1 VKDFVE
7 SETFTIIKQE
17 LRKKNSMVLHLHG
30 LPGSGKSATVRKLA
44 AEFPFDNDK
53 QFFINYLVECSDSSE
68 DMEDCLNQLLR
79 EMMDCG
85 LVHNKTACDRAS
97 ELLKKKRSQSFVEI
111 LSEASI
117 PTLIV
122 IEDPHEKDMDL
133 LNDLIFTINY
143 KTFSSQM
150 YFCVTSQSKGTCD
163 FPDFDAF
170 KKFEITGLTGEE
182 GLKLLGISIEA
193 SDADRKAALTIISNL
208 GGSPLG
214 LIAVRATCK
223 KSRLTFEEYS
233 RLGPYSLHKE
243 IQHLKELHGVHTK
256 HLYQALVTLL
266 HEKGLWDTIEI
277 LSFFHHGCIPQRL
290 IGNAKLRQRR
300 ISRQCNY
307 DTFLMNKQES
317 GELISRLEDFA
328 IGHVTGESY
337 SDTVITLHQVA
348 FMAVQAHIHDKE
360 SALREAVFCL
370 ASLVHKDSRTHF
382 DHKFM
387 SSMIPHMLSIFQFV
401 DMHPEVLNDFIV
413 SMAVVHLREVYGNF
427 AKKANSEAG
436 EQSLLRSTREIWQE
450 ISKIVEIRITFDVL
464 INKQPESLDRL
475 AITVAEACLT
485 AGEKLQKKAHL
496 LDEYISLVMRF
507 KSSEVN
513 HLCKISTNETVTDWL
528 QLASKYSLQIAP
540 DQLREFRAL
549 DQEELF
555 LDLKTHC
562 RVFYFDRLVS
572 VLYSLGKVILHDSN
586 VTREKRERFVWISDM
601 SHALCELC
609 RQQTGVS
616 LLFLPLSAVSRV
628 NVRLKRFSVVGDKV
642 KKTVLEDVRNV
653 VENNLNATQR
663 NKNIVYYENGLRKT
677 VESEAFVEITNLI
690 SMVRIHLK
698 MMKMSCS
705 GKERNSLKQSGD
717 EYYTQLLTKAQEH
730 MQKWIMCSEC
740 LIYCG
745 KYAAAVGSYE
755 KAVQHFQE
763 ALSGKAVADERDEL
777 FPKACYCYAKATVAG
792 KMNKNKQEALE
803 KCHEALR
810 REDDINNKNL
820 VDKLKDQTDHLIHM

>member
-117 PTLIV
+117 PMLIV

-163 FPDFDAF
+163 FLDFDAF

-193 SDADRKAALTIISNL
+193 SDADRKAALTIVSNL

-233 RLGPYSLHKE
+233 RLGPYSLNKE

-300 ISRQCNY
+300 MSMQCNY
-307 DTFLMNKQES
+307 NTFLMNKQES
-317 GELISRLEDFA
+317 GEFISRLEDFA
-328 IGHVTGESY
+328 IGQVSGESY
-337 SDTVITLHQVA
+337 SDTVITLHQVV
-348 FMAVQAHIHDKE
+348 FMAVQARIHDKE
-360 SALREAVFCL
+360 SALREAIFCL
-370 ASLVHKDSRTHF
+370 ASVVHKDSRTHIYY
-382 DHKFM
+382 KFM

-401 DMHPEVLNDFIV
+401 DMHPEVLEDFIV
-413 SMAVVHLREVYGNF
+413 SMAVVHLREVYGNI
-427 AKKANSEAG
+427 AKKSNSKG
-436 EQSLLRSTREIWQE
+436 GQKSLLSSARAIWQE
-450 ISKIVEIRITFDVL
+450 ISKVVEIQINFEVL
-464 INKQPESLDRL
+464 INKQVESLDRL
-475 AITVAEACLT
+475 AITIAEACLT

-496 LDEYISLVMRF
+496 LDEYISLVMQF
-507 KSSEVN
+507 KPSEVN

-528 QLASKYSLQIAP
+528 QLASKHSLQIAP
-540 DQLREFRAL
+540 DQLREFRVL
-549 DQEELF
+549 DQGELF
-555 LDLKTHC
+555 LDIKTHC

-601 SHALCELC
+601 AHALCELC
-609 RQQTGVS
+609 SEQTGVS
-616 LLFLPLSAVSRV
+616 LLFHRLSAVSRV
-628 NVRLKRFSVVGDKV
+628 NVRLKRFSVVDDNV

-653 VENNLNATQR
+653 VESNLNATR
-663 NKNIVYYENGLRKT
+663 GKESVVYYENGLRKT
-677 VESEAFVEITNLI
+677 VEDDVFVEMTNLI
-690 SMVRIHLK
+690 LMVRIHTK
-698 MMKMSCS
+698 MVKIS
-705 GKERNSLKQSGD
+705 GSLEETSHLKQSGD
-717 EYYTQLLTKAQEH
+717 AYYTQLFTKAKEH
-730 MQKWIMCSEC
+730 MEKWIMCSEC

-745 KYAAAVGSYE
+745 IYAAAVGSYE
-755 KAVQHFQE
+755 KATEHFQE
-763 ALSGKAVADERDEL
+763 ALSRKAVAGEIDEL

-792 KMNKNKQEALE
+792 EIHNNKHEALK
-803 KCHEALR
+803 KCNEALR
-810 REDDINNKNL
+810 REDDIVKKNL
-820 VDKLKDQTDHLIHM
+820 VEKLKYQRDLLILL